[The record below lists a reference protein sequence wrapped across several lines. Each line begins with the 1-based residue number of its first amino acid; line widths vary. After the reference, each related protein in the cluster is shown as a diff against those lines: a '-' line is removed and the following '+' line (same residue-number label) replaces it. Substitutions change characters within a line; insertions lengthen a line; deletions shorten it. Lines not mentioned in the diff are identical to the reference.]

1 MNPPPPPPP
10 SSSSSWYILCL
21 KTSNFSRLFLD
32 STILFLR
39 QLWILWPIYIYISH
53 QQSIFFSIKHSVF
66 SHRNQHLEKRTANIQ
81 PVFSLRHQTIPWV
94 PRSLGGF
101 HIRRSIALVKTVE
114 CVWNDK
120 KVWSSALYSLPQGIV
135 LFLLHLLTKS
145 NHSSSVAPS
154 ERRIGEP
161 GKTLVRPRSSKGLC
175 RITLFAYSTAGKSRD
190 TSFAEEMQ
198 TAVMWADNQ

>member
-1 MNPPPPPPP
+1 
-10 SSSSSWYILCL
+10 
-21 KTSNFSRLFLD
+21 
-32 STILFLR
+32 LFLR

-120 KVWSSALYSLPQGIV
+120 KVKPGVGQGTADILQKWFSKEITV
-135 LFLLHLLTKS
+135 SEMTRF
-145 NHSSSVAPS
+145 SSSQTL
-154 ERRIGEP
+154 R
-161 GKTLVRPRSSKGLC
+161 KTCLLLSGQLIQRALLLATGNCSFSSS
-175 RITLFAYSTAGKSRD
+175 STD
-190 TSFAEEMQ
+190 
-198 TAVMWADNQ
+198 